1 MGTYIIARYQTNKR
15 TEREENHKNV
25 SIDNLASFDRQD
37 KTRGSRFFFAFVACW
52 WGLSE
57 GRFFAVPVPILVF
70 CRCLCV
76 CVCVCVANFLSFFH
90 PSTPSEYC
98 YLEFFFATTAF
109 CESVVHK

>member
-25 SIDNLASFDRQD
+25 SIDNLVSFDRQD

-76 CVCVCVANFLSFFH
+76 CVCVCGELSFIFS
-90 PSTPSEYC
+90 PVSAFRVLLSRV
-98 YLEFFFATTAF
+98 FF
-109 CESVVHK
+109 CHHSIL